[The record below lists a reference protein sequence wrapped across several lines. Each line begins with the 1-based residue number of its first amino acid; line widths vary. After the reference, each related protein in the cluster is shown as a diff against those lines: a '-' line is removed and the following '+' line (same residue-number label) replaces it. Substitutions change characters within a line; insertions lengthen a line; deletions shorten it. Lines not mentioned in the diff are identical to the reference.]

1 MPAIILVSL
10 KLIFVA
16 FIYLFVWQIAKAIAA
31 HVGTGRPLARIRPG
45 TGLTVVRSDTQTG
58 LRVKVRHP
66 VILGRGEGADV
77 LIDDTYASEFHARL
91 EKETETGVLSLFDL
105 GSPTGT
111 YVNGKRVTAPLKLN
125 KGDSVQV
132 GKTVLEV
139 T

>member
-16 FIYLFVWQIAKAIAA
+16 YIYLFVWQIAKAIAA
-31 HVGTGRPLARIRPG
+31 HVGTGRARARIRAG

-58 LRVKVRHP
+58 LSVDVRHP
-66 VILGRGEGADV
+66 VVLGRSKGADV
-77 LIDDTYASEFHARL
+77 LIDDAYASDFHVRL
-91 EKETETGVLSLFDL
+91 VNETGVLSLFDL
-105 GSPTGT
+105 GSTTGT

-125 KGDSVQV
+125 KGDSVQI